1 MKNIRSLTL
10 ALLLT
15 LFGSSYAL
23 AEFTVGVSGG
33 IALIEASGT
42 ETEGG
47 EKNSKDISHVTP
59 MASIFVEYN
68 NVMETGLSVGLDY
81 IPYSDDFSDKTKKRT
96 DAEDSVTGTATETYT
111 TRNQSAQAELDQHF
125 TLYGTYPVGPMYIK
139 AGYVQVDLNTTENLE
154 TGDKYGNETVNG
166 VLMGLGFENEISDG
180 LVGRL
185 ELSHTNYDDVTF
197 TSSTTRPGVALKNT
211 IDADLDV
218 TQVKA
223 SVGYKF

>member
-42 ETEGG
+42 EIEGE

-81 IPYSDDFSDKTKKRT
+81 IPYSADVSDKTKKRT
-96 DAEDSVTGTATETYT
+96 DKENSVTGTATETST

-139 AGYVQVDLNTTENLE
+139 AGYVQVDLNTVE
-154 TGDKYGNETVNG
+154 TLGTGAKYGNETVNG
-166 VLMGLGFENEISDG
+166 VLMGFGFENEISDG